1 MADEWTTCEACG
13 LEYMGAH
20 RCRAR
25 KNVDP
30 MKVVARVLYEHE
42 VDHDELYFERPH
54 LQALDGVDSLT
65 ADECD
70 ELAAAFGAIARRLRE
85 GGR

>member
-25 KNVDP
+25 EGVDP
-30 MKVVARVLYEHE
+30 EDVVNEKLWIDGAVGDL
-42 VDHDELYFERPH
+42 ER
-54 LQALDGVDSLT
+54 DG
-65 ADECD
+65 
-70 ELAAAFGAIARRLRE
+70 GA
-85 GGR
+85 G

>member
-25 KNVDP
+25 EGVDP
-30 MKVVARVLYEHE
+30 VDVVEDIIAAHALER
-42 VDHDELYFERPH
+42 FEW
-54 LQALDGVDSLT
+54 LSLT
-65 ADECD
+65 ADECA
-70 ELAAAFGAIARRLRE
+70 ELAAAFGAIALRLRE
-85 GGR
+85 AGR